1 MSVVTSSI
9 SRFVGPAQS
18 LLSDHRGM
26 VCARVYIDRCSLH
39 CKYLRLY

>member
-18 LLSDHRGM
+18 LSDRRDM
-26 VCARVYIDRCSLH
+26 VCAHVYIDRCALYFK
-39 CKYLRLY
+39 CLRLY